1 MICHRPCHC
10 FNGAQGG
17 RRNGAEPAVPY
28 PRQLALFYPELRCAP
43 WAVAVVKKKGTGN
56 NLFKLLPSAAE
67 GPPGRLRL
75 QGLVGPTLATSLR
88 VALASVRL
96 NWERLVTVL
105 MPTASHADKVKA
117 TCAIFETP
125 LLLHNVALVDGASAG
140 LAAFLT
146 LVGFAMGLEFRD
158 DTVVTGQITAGG
170 RVLRVGGCVAE
181 GRVALANGRKR
192 FVLPSEN
199 AGELKTLEAKK
210 GLEVHTVKDVWE
222 ALPLLLVTQPL
233 AAPEQPGPHAQGQ
246 EAGG

>member
-1 MICHRPCHC
+1 MGVDGSEY
-10 FNGAQGG
+10 GAQVVTK
-17 RRNGAEPAVPY
+17 RNGAKSAVPL
-28 PRQLALFYPELRCAP
+28 PRQLALLCPELRCAP
-43 WAVAVVKKKGTGN
+43 WAVAVAVVKNKGN
-56 NLFKLLPSAAE
+56 NLLKLLPSAAE

-75 QGLVGPTLATSLR
+75 QGLMGPTMVTSLR

-96 NWERLVTVL
+96 NWERLVAVL
-105 MPTASHADKVKA
+105 MPTASHEDKVKA
-117 TCAIFETP
+117 TCTIFETP
-125 LLLHNVALVDGASAG
+125 LLLHSVVSTEGGSAG

-170 RVLRVGGCVAE
+170 RVLGVGSCAAKGKA
-181 GRVALANGRKR
+181 ALDNGRKR

-233 AAPEQPGPHAQGQ
+233 AAPDQPGPHAQGQ